1 MEKVLTDRLTPTEGF
16 MTATPEAV
24 TELSEKEAW
33 ELLATRP
40 VGRLATSVAQQPDI
54 FPVNFVLDDGC
65 IVFRT
70 AQGSKLLELTINE
83 HVAFEVDDW
92 ETDLGG
98 WSVVCHGTAE
108 VIEHQADLERAES
121 LDLRPWV
128 QTIKTVFVRIRV
140 VEIVG
145 RRFRFGNL
153 EDNGL

>member
-1 MEKVLTDRLTPTEGF
+1 
-16 MTATPEAV
+16 MTASPNPV
-24 TELSEKEAW
+24 IELSEAEAW

-54 FPVNFVLDDGC
+54 FPVNFVVDDGC

-83 HVAFEVDDW
+83 RVAFEVDDW
-92 ETDLGG
+92 EVDLGG
-98 WSVVCHGTAE
+98 WSVVCRGAAE
-108 VIEHQADLERAES
+108 VIEQQADLEHAES

-140 VEIVG
+140 REIVG
-145 RRFRFGNL
+145 RRFHFGQL
-153 EDNGL
+153 DDN